1 MVFRRF
7 NFSTRSLRLDSV
19 STRIDK
25 WLWAARFYKTR
36 AQAKTAI
43 DGGKVKV
50 NGQRTKPAKE
60 VAVGDQIELRIGFI
74 DRCVIVLALSD
85 VRRGAVDAARLFEE
99 TRESIANRETLRL
112 QRLALGPT
120 RPTARPTKRDRRQI
134 HRLVSKS
141 DPFQSDP

>member
-1 MVFRRF
+1 
-7 NFSTRSLRLDSV
+7 V

-50 NGQRTKPAKE
+50 NGQRT
-60 VAVGDQIELRIGFI
+60 
-74 DRCVIVLALSD
+74 
-85 VRRGAVDAARLFEE
+85 LFEE

>member
-1 MVFRRF
+1 V
-7 NFSTRSLRLDSV
+7 SV
-19 STRIDK
+19 RIDK

-60 VAVGDQIELRIGFI
+60 TAVGDQIELKIGFV

-99 TRESIANRETLRL
+99 TPESIANRETQRL

-120 RPTARPTKRDRRQI
+120 RQTARPTKRDRRQI